1 MDGHSRIYVS
11 ARVIYFCEKSAE
23 ETEKKWQYAELNP
36 DFFNPILKIVIRKE
50 QEEEILSP
58 QKKKNKKK
66 RRRKTEKKH
75 KMKHPVKT
83 FLTKPK

>member
-58 QKKKNKKK
+58 PKKKKKKKNEEEKQK
-66 RRRKTEKKH
+66 RSIKWNIQWKL
-75 KMKHPVKT
+75 
-83 FLTKPK
+83 F

>member
-58 QKKKNKKK
+58 PKKKKKTKKKN
-66 RRRKTEKKH
+66 RKEA
-75 KMKHPVKT
+75 
-83 FLTKPK
+83 